1 MMNSNHEHLEK
12 FLIPLDGLPKIL
24 LIAGCLLFL
33 FQNIFFYIFLYYL
46 PIDVLGA
53 FLFTTTLFYMFIH
66 RKLGIL
72 LITGIFMIGWG
83 ICTLA
88 WRFLIFQNSE
98 ILDNDL
104 YGQLN
109 IIILFGISAVL
120 LFISLFMLFRIITYS
135 LQFHIF
141 SKKKR
146 LSAFYVRIFILY
158 LLLHLSSSMGIIV
171 GGMNSNLINM
181 LNLGLFFKLF
191 IVPIFGIIVF
201 SVTIYLLSEKDLKIA
216 S

>member
-12 FLIPLDGLPKIL
+12 FLIPLNGLPKIL

-46 PIDVLGA
+46 PLDVLGA

-104 YGQLN
+104 DGQLN
-109 IIILFGISAVL
+109 IIVLFGISAVL
-120 LFISLFMLFRIITYS
+120 LFISLFMLFRIIINS
-135 LQFHIF
+135 IQFQIF
-141 SKKKR
+141 SKKNKR

-158 LLLHLSSSMGIIV
+158 LLLHLSFSMGLIV
-171 GGMNSNLINM
+171 GRMNSNLIIM

-201 SVTIYLLSEKDLKIA
+201 SVTIYLLIVKN
-216 S
+216 